1 MNIKELTKKYSQYI
15 TDMRR
20 EFHMY
25 PEIGWQEVNT
35 SKRIQEELDKMGI
48 PYIPAAKTGI
58 IATIEGKKGGKTV
71 SLRADMDALEV
82 EELNEV
88 DYKSRNK
95 GVSHACGHD
104 GHMAMLL
111 GAAKVLSEIK
121 NELNGTVKLIFQPAE
136 EAMNGAPS
144 IIEDGGLDGVDNIFG
159 IHIIGMFPVGLISVG
174 KGPRMSSADHFFI
187 DVIGKGGHGGM
198 PDQTV
203 DSVVAASAI
212 VMNLQSIASRE
223 INPVEPVVISVGK
236 FHAGTRYNVIAGSA
250 RLEGTTRCFDHEI
263 GKKLPDIMERII
275 TNTAKSYRAEAKLE
289 YVKGVPPTVNETK
302 SADRT
307 EKMVINTY
315 GKDVLFQMPPITGAE
330 DFSFYLE
337 KVPGVYIFIGA
348 MNEEKKACQAQHHE
362 RFNIDEDA
370 LEIGTVLHVQY
381 SLDFLNEN

>member
-71 SLRADMDALEV
+71 ALRADMDALEV

-223 INPVEPVVISVGK
+223 INPVEPIVISVGK

-289 YVKGVPPTVNETK
+289 YVKGVPPTVNEAK

-307 EKMVINTY
+307 EKMITNTY
-315 GKDVLFQMPPITGAE
+315 GKDVLFQVPPITGAE

-337 KVPGVYIFIGA
+337 KVPGVYIFLGA
-348 MNEEKKACQAQHHE
+348 MNEEKGACQAQHHE

-381 SLDFLNEN
+381 ALDFLNEN